1 MSDIQLKAV
10 EMTRQEWNEYKDLR
24 ILYNTMK
31 ADLKKYKINTNKE
44 R

>member
-1 MSDIQLKAV
+1 MSDTQLKQV
-10 EMTRQEWNEYKDLR
+10 NMTRQEWNEYKDLR

-31 ADLKKYKINTNKE
+31 ADLKKYKTNTNTI